1 MKMHNKTTNLG
12 AAIKAARKRKHL
24 TQMALSE
31 ELGITPRHLQA
42 LENESKTP
50 SYALLSRVLSYLD
63 IPADSIFSAGE
74 EAMPET
80 LSKEKEQLL
89 YLIKS
94 KCDERDILVL
104 LSTAIALVN
113 TKEQPPTL

>member
-94 KCDERDILVL
+94 NCYERDILVL
-104 LSTAIALVN
+104 LSTAISLVN
-113 TKEQPPTL
+113 KKEQPPSL